1 MVDRVDAEVGPR
13 WLQLCANSTGFEDP
27 EGAPGGS
34 SEPRQKKV
42 TRNRTTAPSR
52 RKVQGIRK
60 KRKKLEKRTAVA
72 AGTRFEVNVQRAVQ
86 ALVPFL
92 RQTGVVRGDIAP
104 QGKMARALAVAFSAE
119 LDDVHPADE
128 GGGIRTSETTRILYG
143 ADRESVAKVLERLV
157 AAGGS
162 VAILALAAL
171 APLGNRRPRGAASS
185 KAECCRTALSDIA
198 RGGMKLRAA
207 QLQLRDERLGQRA
220 PSSAAPPQP
229 LRPQP
234 LRDVAVAAAAAAVGA
249 TDVTPKPKQL
259 PDDYMPGGAR
269 HCGGDLL
276 FPALTLTHGEFQGRM
291 PLFMMKSG
299 AVALFSGSEHMHGT
313 LGHHCREARAPGCE
327 AHISFAVQ
335 TPSPILGAARGSERI
350 VGLHRELLD
359 LGEEDA
365 KAADGNWADAAWL
378 AVQHSPDGPTPQGKL
393 WYDASVMLALPY
405 QKVVLFDV
413 ETNKPLVLYD
423 AAGGLGS
430 EARTDARGC
439 FGFLDGYRF
448 TLNRGEG
455 ALGIDPVGEQRMLM
469 LGVRNQGY
477 NVGAR
482 PDASRK
488 GLTVANQSGDLDG
501 YVAHWDEPELQAQ
514 AGCDGVQATWEAIAT
529 RLNGLLPRASRRL
542 SQELAA
548 AKVKERLYCA
558 QAGNLI
564 SRDALVNN
572 VGVSA
577 AYHSPAHVDRNDVAW
592 TAAFAVKCC

>member
-1 MVDRVDAEVGPR
+1 MCHCGPVSEQAGPADGQTGVWDHELEGAVCGSEKDNNNRTTTEVVNNKRKFSFTLFLARTHARRVGLCLDQTSKMVDRVDAEVEPR

-60 KRKKLEKRTAVA
+60 KRKKLEKRTAVV
-72 AGTRFEVNVQRAVQ
+72 AGTGFEVNVQRAVQ

-198 RGGMKLRAA
+198 SRGMKLRAA

-234 LRDVAVAAAAAAVGA
+234 LRDVAVAAAAAA
-249 TDVTPKPKQL
+249 
-259 PDDYMPGGAR
+259 
-269 HCGGDLL
+269 
-276 FPALTLTHGEFQGRM
+276 
-291 PLFMMKSG
+291 
-299 AVALFSGSEHMHGT
+299 
-313 LGHHCREARAPGCE
+313 LG
-327 AHISFAVQ
+327 
-335 TPSPILGAARGSERI
+335 
-350 VGLHRELLD
+350 
-359 LGEEDA
+359 
-365 KAADGNWADAAWL
+365 
-378 AVQHSPDGPTPQGKL
+378 
-393 WYDASVMLALPY
+393 
-405 QKVVLFDV
+405 
-413 ETNKPLVLYD
+413 LVL
-423 AAGGLGS
+423 
-430 EARTDARGC
+430 T
-439 FGFLDGYRF
+439 F
-448 TLNRGEG
+448 
-455 ALGIDPVGEQRMLM
+455 
-469 LGVRNQGY
+469 
-477 NVGAR
+477 
-482 PDASRK
+482 
-488 GLTVANQSGDLDG
+488 
-501 YVAHWDEPELQAQ
+501 
-514 AGCDGVQATWEAIAT
+514 
-529 RLNGLLPRASRRL
+529 
-542 SQELAA
+542 
-548 AKVKERLYCA
+548 
-558 QAGNLI
+558 
-564 SRDALVNN
+564 
-572 VGVSA
+572 
-577 AYHSPAHVDRNDVAW
+577 
-592 TAAFAVKCC
+592 